1 MKVGD
6 MVRLRTFVMDC
17 RRGSPWDGDGVGLLV
32 EQCGEHIQWMNASSD
47 TETWTVL
54 WSKAGKVMRHRDCEL
69 RLVEAFNVAPCK
81 ASHAA
86 KNKKRSANQ

>member
-6 MVRLRTFVMDC
+6 MVRLRHIDH
-17 RRGSPWDGDGVGLLV
+17 RRGSPWGLGGVGLLI
-32 EQCGEHIQWMNASSD
+32 GKTIKIQWMSGD
-47 TETWTVL
+47 YTETWTVL